1 MKSLSM
7 ETNAADLARRN
18 HWRAQRV
25 RTTLHEA
32 NKLNA
37 KLLKQKAREDSSLT
51 DHSLA
56 DLARM
61 GHPYAKRAPN
71 PPHPPYMVH
80 RQTGKYIAGFFSR
93 TGQRGDTWF
102 IEFGNNADPVTT
114 WLEGGTKKMI
124 PRRTVAHTL
133 DVMRRELQL
142 NNRRAYQSAIGLH
155 GAAAASRARA
165 YLRGLQ

>member
-1 MKSLSM
+1 M
-7 ETNAADLARRN
+7 ETNAADLARQN

-37 KLLKQKAREDSSLT
+37 KLLKQKARENASLT
-51 DHSLA
+51 DHSLR

-71 PPHPPYMVH
+71 PPHPPWLIH
-80 RQTGKYIAGFFSR
+80 KQTGKYLAGFYSR
-93 TGQRGDTWF
+93 TGRRGETWF
-102 IEFGNNADPVTT
+102 IEFGNNAEPVAGYLEDGTT
-114 WLEGGTKKMI
+114 KMI
-124 PRRTVAHTL
+124 ARYPVFQVLAE
-133 DVMRRELQL
+133 MRSTLQL